1 MRVYRR
7 TVVAAALLAASA
19 TGAVAEDVSFKGKV
33 SDLFGDRVVIQTADQ
48 TKYLV
53 NIGPKA
59 KEVGALKAGDD
70 VTVEGDLKKSG
81 EVRPHKLT
89 LADGKTIDV
98 PKDRKSWRNW
108 FFGDEGK
115 AKKNLTAAD
124 ARKIAT
130 DKGFVVSSEPVSVK
144 KHYEMTATKDGKTY
158 DLRVQRNGS
167 VKETVAFL
175 ADDAKKAIS
184 AEGYE
189 VIGEPMRIS
198 RHYEALARK
207 NNVYYEVHVRA
218 NGKVREARKVDKNDA
233 RWGAQIPGV
242 L

>member
-1 MRVYRR
+1 MKVYRR
-7 TVVAAALLAASA
+7 STAAIALLAVSA
-19 TGAVAEDVSFKGKV
+19 TGVFAEEVSFKGKV
-33 SDLFGDRVVIQTADQ
+33 SDLFGDRVVVQTADQ

-89 LADGKTIDV
+89 LADGKVVAV

-115 AKKNLTAAD
+115 SKKQLTAAD
-124 ARKIAT
+124 ARKIAA
-130 DKGFVVSSEPVSVK
+130 DKGYVVSSEPVSVK

-158 DLRVQRNGS
+158 DLHVHRNGD
-167 VKETVAFL
+167 VKENVAFL
-175 ADDAKKAIS
+175 ADDAKKVIA

-189 VIGEPMRIS
+189 VIGQPLRVGK
-198 RHYEALARK
+198 HYEALARK
-207 NNVYYEVHVRA
+207 NSVYYEVHA
-218 NGKVREARKVDKNDA
+218 HADGKVKEARKLDKNDA